1 MALIGVAMYANDTGY
16 EPKDESKAL
25 CVSVSDISI
34 TAATPSLEYVTVT
47 PVAYENWMIGNI
59 HAAFEF
65 NPPIVVPAPKLQP
78 VSFMN
83 ANVYDYRCRLC
94 APPNTYKRLR
104 SIDNS
109 KFQRHCELDNSYI
122 TG

>member
-1 MALIGVAMYANDTGY
+1 MAFIGMAMYANDTGY

-34 TAATPSLEYVTVT
+34 TAATPSLEYVIVT
-47 PVAYENWMIGNI
+47 SVVSDNWMIGNI
-59 HAAFEF
+59 PAAYEVR
-65 NPPIVVPAPKLQP
+65 PSIGVPVPKLQP

-94 APPNTYKRLR
+94 APPNANKQLR
-104 SIDNS
+104 SIGN
-109 KFQRHCELDNSYI
+109 KFKRHYKLNRHDI